1 MKSAILTV
9 LAIFATCPLAAQTAD
24 QKAFAKQLVLEEPV
38 IKDALWMTASNLYVG
53 VLDDGSRR
61 DGFAAYVCNDAK
73 QRGAKMVKVVDI
85 AKLKRTGKFVEIGI
99 SRCM

>member
-1 MKSAILTV
+1 MKATV
-9 LAIFATCPLAAQTAD
+9 LVVISVFLAHPLAAQTAD
-24 QKAFAKQLVLEEPV
+24 QKAFAKQLVREEPV

-73 QRGAKMVKVVDI
+73 PRGAKMVKVIDI
-85 AKLKRTGKFVEIGI
+85 VKLKRTGKFVEIGT